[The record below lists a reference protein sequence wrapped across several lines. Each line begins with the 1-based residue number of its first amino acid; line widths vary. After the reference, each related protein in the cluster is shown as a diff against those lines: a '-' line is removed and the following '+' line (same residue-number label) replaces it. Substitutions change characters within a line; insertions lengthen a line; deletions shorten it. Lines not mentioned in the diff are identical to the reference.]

1 MQEFKKLSFKFIKE
15 TNQVEVTDNGQLLTI
30 EVSESENFLSDLVK
44 LNQIKNVKSNII
56 NRTSKSWWQK
66 KLTPL
71 PSQALYP

>member
-66 KLTPL
+66 
-71 PSQALYP
+71 SRAM

>member
-1 MQEFKKLSFKFIKE
+1 MQELKKLSFKFIKE

-44 LNQIKNVKSNII
+44 LNQIKKVKSNII

-66 KLTPL
+66 NR
-71 PSQALYP
+71 AM

>member
-1 MQEFKKLSFKFIKE
+1 MQELKKLSFKFIKE

-56 NRTSKSWWQK
+56 SRTNKSWWQK
-66 KLTPL
+66 KLKLL
-71 PSQALYP
+71 PSPALYP

>member
-30 EVSESENFLSDLVK
+30 EVNESENFLSDLVK
-44 LNQIKNVKSNII
+44 LNQIKKVKSNII

-66 KLTPL
+66 NM
-71 PSQALYP
+71 AM